1 MRGWGS
7 RTPKRTT
14 IWSNSSAVRFFCTS
28 RKARKYWLGSGTK
41 LVDVYYNSRGERKFK
56 GNQNLRKSQW
66 IGIWLI
72 YMFLF
77 DPKCPILCF
86 PLWPKPRQIHHILSE
101 LREYPVP
108 FGVRFAETMN
118 KFKKERSP
126 PLRTVDVPYLHMVFV
141 AQFLVNSWL
150 RTL

>member
-72 YMFLF
+72 YYVPIWSKMSHIMFPFMTQTTAHSSHPFWTKGIPSSFWSSLCRNDEQIQEGEISTIENGWCSLSSYGF
-77 DPKCPILCF
+77 CGPISC
-86 PLWPKPRQIHHILSE
+86 
-101 LREYPVP
+101 
-108 FGVRFAETMN
+108 
-118 KFKKERSP
+118 
-126 PLRTVDVPYLHMVFV
+126 
-141 AQFLVNSWL
+141 QFMITDL
-150 RTL
+150 